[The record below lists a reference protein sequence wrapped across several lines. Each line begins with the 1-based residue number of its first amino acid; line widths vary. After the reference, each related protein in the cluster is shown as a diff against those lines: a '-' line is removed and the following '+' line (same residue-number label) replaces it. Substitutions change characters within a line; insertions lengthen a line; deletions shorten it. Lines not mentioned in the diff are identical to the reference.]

1 MANIQAGIEIKAGVS
16 GVEDIKELSQTIKAA
31 GVDTGGLTAEAEEL
45 AQAFA
50 RMANQQALIN
60 QYKTLSQ
67 EVGYTSAALKQAK
80 TAQTELAAQ
89 MQNGATKEQKAQ
101 YNALTQEVKNLEAQ
115 QGRLKSR
122 LADTGN
128 EMAKAGIN
136 TQELAA
142 AEQKLAAE
150 SAAAAVKMD
159 KLNAEAQELKALA
172 DARVQLGIDTDDKAR
187 QEIQKTKDAYELLK
201 NSGTLSHEEL
211 SRAAELQRDKIYR
224 LESGLKELRPSLA
237 DVANEVSGIVTR
249 AGGLAYVSKEAM
261 AFETAMAGV
270 KKVVDGTPEQMAE
283 LEGRLKDLSVQ
294 LGIMPKDMAE
304 IAAAGGQLGIEM
316 QKLPQFA
323 EIASQMS
330 TAFGLTADEAGNAAA
345 TISNVFQMPIER
357 VQELGDA
364 INVLG
369 NNTAAKEKDIVAA
382 MARIGGTANQFGLAA
397 EEAAALADAFI
408 ALGKPPEVAATAI
421 NALLQKLQT
430 AQTQGAGF
438 QDALKSIGLSADEMA
453 ANIAANPQRALSG
466 FLSKLQDLDKQSR
479 ALVLSK
485 LFGTEY
491 SDDIALLVGSLGEY
505 EKALAL
511 VNDKAQVTGAMQKEV
526 GNAMETT
533 EAQIN
538 RAKAAF
544 SVAAAEIG
552 SALLP
557 AITTAAEAAASVAGG
572 VAKVA
577 QEFPVLTQ
585 LAALYAGARL
595 AVQAYETAVRLT
607 GGSSVTAFAKQKVGI
622 NAVRTSLQSAT
633 LAAREFTAQLTD
645 VNGADMAKVKGS
657 IATLGGVLKSA
668 AANAGALVAAF
679 ETGKSIGESLY
690 KNSELARSLGDEL
703 ARIPAI
709 IDSLWTTGGLE
720 KYRENFRTSAQ
731 AARELANAEQ
741 AAAEQAAQ
749 RKEKAEQAAAAEAA
763 AIKALQTEYR
773 QSAAEA
779 AALETTLNTLRAGGR
794 ENTAMYAE
802 FAVQLEVAREKMAA
816 LKVEL
821 DTKNAKINV
830 DTGDLAKA
838 TAALEEL
845 GLSTQQVT
853 TGISDNANKALDSF
867 GLAARQFGNDAD
879 QMGRLFQAAL
889 SKMDSPEAVEALKGR
904 LKEVGREA
912 GLTAEEIEKI
922 GDTAPKAA
930 DKVSEAFAKIG
941 VNVDSVTTGISSKA
955 KQAFA
960 DFQTAS
966 KTAAENGVDDANLI
980 RASFE
985 QMMGKLESRQEFEA
999 FRAQLEANGQTAK
1012 LTQDQ
1017 IARLNEAA
1025 AKGAGAAKTAYDQ
1038 LSGSIKA
1045 AGDPAAL
1052 NQIAQQAQAAFESG
1066 SISAAQYDQVIEQVN
1081 ARTKELEQNTAKGGD
1096 TAVQAHQK
1104 AAESARQRESAERRA
1119 AKATE
1124 ESAKATEKA
1133 SAAVT
1138 DYGYR
1143 MSQTHGYVKLTAE
1156 ELAKMNREFS
1166 GVTFGEAAKFRT
1178 ALMKDYTESIG
1189 NANQAMDRLNQ
1200 STSAGM
1206 VNNADLQR
1214 AISATNAAADK
1225 LGETKLSQFRAA
1237 IEDARARM
1245 QALKQEASDATA
1257 SLQAQLDELNGNAEA
1272 TYAYQHQKQLADLQ
1286 AKLANAQR
1294 FQQSE
1299 VAAEYQKQ
1307 IKLLEQI
1314 YTRQKANRAAEQ
1326 AQAQTQRQSADTGGA
1341 QTSRGST
1348 SGASVNADLLKQ
1360 FGMGAV
1366 NIDLGR
1372 LHNVL
1377 KQRDRSVVESMMR
1390 QLEDGLKRGT

>member
-16 GVEDIKELSQTIKAA
+16 GVEDVKSLSQTIKDA
-31 GVDTGGLTAEAEEL
+31 GVDTGGLTAQTEEL
-45 AQAFA
+45 AQAFG
-50 RMANQQALIN
+50 RMAEQQALIN
-60 QYKTLSQ
+60 RYKQLTQ
-67 EVGYTSAALKQAK
+67 EVGYTDAALKQAK
-80 TAQTELAAQ
+80 TALAEVSVQ
-89 MQNGATKEQKAQ
+89 MKDGATKEQQTQFA
-101 YNALTQEVKNLEAQ
+101 ALTKEVKGLEAQ
-115 QGRLKSR
+115 QSLLKSR
-122 LADTGN
+122 LTDTGN
-128 EMAKAGIN
+128 EMAKAGVN
-136 TQELAA
+136 AKDLAA

-172 DARVQLGIDTDDKAR
+172 DARMQLGIDTDDKAR

-270 KKVVDGTPEQMAE
+270 KKVVDGTPEQMGE

-304 IAAAGGQLGIEM
+304 IAAAGGQLGIEI

-330 TAFGLTADEAGNAAA
+330 TAFGMTADEAGNAAA

-369 NNTAAKEKDIVAA
+369 NNTAAREKDIVAA

-430 AQTQGAGF
+430 AQAQGTKF
-438 QDALKSIGLSADEMA
+438 QDALQSIGISADEMA
-453 ANIAANPQRALSG
+453 DNIAANPQQALSG
-466 FLSKLQDLDKQSR
+466 FLAKLQDLDKQSR
-479 ALVLSK
+479 ALVLSQ

-511 VNDKAQVTGAMQKEV
+511 VGDKSKVAGAMQEELANV
-526 GNAMETT
+526 MGTT

-552 SALLP
+552 NALLP
-557 AITTAAEAAASVAGG
+557 AITTAAEAAASVASG

-607 GGSSVTAFAKQKVGI
+607 GGSSATAFAKQQVSIQG
-622 NAVRTSLQSAT
+622 VRSSLQSAT
-633 LAAREFTAQLTD
+633 LAARELTVQLTAA
-645 VNGADMAKVKGS
+645 NGADMSVVKGS
-657 IATLGGVLKSA
+657 VATLGGALKSA
-668 AANAGALVAAF
+668 ALNAGALFAAF

-690 KNSELARSLGDEL
+690 KNSELVRNFGDEL
-703 ARIPAI
+703 ARILAI
-709 IDSLWTTGGLE
+709 IDSLGTTGGLE
-720 KYRENFRTSAQ
+720 KYNENFKTSAQ
-731 AARELANAEQ
+731 SARELA
-741 AAAEQAAQ
+741 AAEEELAKQNALK
-749 RKEKAEQAAAAEAA
+749 KEKAEQAAAAEAA
-763 AIKALQTEYR
+763 ALKALQAEYR
-773 QSAAEA
+773 QSASEA
-779 AALETTLNTLRAGGR
+779 AALETTLNALRAGGR

-802 FAVQLEVAREKMAA
+802 FAVQLEVAREKIAD
-816 LKVEL
+816 LKAEL
-821 DTKNAKINV
+821 DAKNAKISV
-830 DTGDLAKA
+830 DTGDLARA

-853 TGISDNANKALDSF
+853 TGMSDNANKALDSF
-867 GLAARQFGNDAD
+867 SLAARQFGNDAD

-904 LKEVGREA
+904 LNEVGKEA
-912 GLTAEEIEKI
+912 GLTAEEIAKI
-922 GDTAPKAA
+922 GDSAPKSA
-930 DKVSEAFAKIG
+930 DKVAEAFAKIG
-941 VNVDSVTTGISSKA
+941 VDVDSVTSGISSKA
-955 KQAFA
+955 KQAFD

-966 KTAAENGVDDANLI
+966 KAAAENGVDDANLI

-985 QMMGKLESRQEFEA
+985 QMMGQLESRQEFEA
-999 FRAQLEANGQTAK
+999 FRAQLDANGQTAK

-1017 IARLNEAA
+1017 IARLNEAV

-1038 LSGSIKA
+1038 LAGSIKA
-1045 AGDPAAL
+1045 AGDPGTL
-1052 NQIAQQAQAAFESG
+1052 NQIAQQAQSAFESG

-1081 ARTKELEQNTAKGGD
+1081 ARTQELAQNTAKGGD
-1096 TAVQAHQK
+1096 QAVQSHQK
-1104 AAESARQRESAERRA
+1104 ATESARQRESAERHA

-1133 SAAVT
+1133 SAAVS

-1156 ELAKMNREFS
+1156 ELEKMNREFS
-1166 GVTFGEAAKFRT
+1166 GVTFGEAAKFRM
-1178 ALMKDYTESIG
+1178 AVMKDYTESIG

-1272 TYAYQHQKQLADLQ
+1272 TYAYQHQKQIAELQ

-1294 FQQSE
+1294 FQQAE

-1314 YTRQKANRAAEQ
+1314 YQKQKTNRQAER
-1326 AQAQTQRQSADTGGA
+1326 AQTQ
-1341 QTSRGST
+1341 T
-1348 SGASVNADLLKQ
+1348 SGTSGYSGGSSSGVNADVWRQ
-1360 FGMGAV
+1360 IGAGGV

-1372 LHNVL
+1372 LNSVL
-1377 KQRDRSVVESMMR
+1377 KERDKAVVDSMFR
-1390 QLEDGLKRGT
+1390 QLEDGLKRST

>member
-1 MANIQAGIEIKAGVS
+1 MTNIQAGIEIKAGVS
-16 GVEDIKELSQTIKAA
+16 GVEDIKHLSQTIKEA
-31 GVDTGGLTAEAEEL
+31 GVDTGGLTAHTEEL
-45 AQAFA
+45 AQSFS
-50 RMANQQALIN
+50 RMAEQQALIN
-60 QYKTLSQ
+60 QYKQLSQ
-67 EVGYTSAALKQAK
+67 EVGYTGTALKQAK
-80 TAQTELAAQ
+80 SALAEMSTQ
-89 MQNGATKEQKAQ
+89 MQNGATKEQKAR
-101 YNALTQEVKNLEAQ
+101 YNALAQEVKNLEAQ

-136 TQELAA
+136 AKDLAA

-159 KLNAEAQELKALA
+159 KLNAETKELKALA

-261 AFETAMAGV
+261 AFESAMAGV
-270 KKVVDGTPEQMAE
+270 KKVVDGTPEQMGE
-283 LEGRLKDLSVQ
+283 LEGKLKDLSVQ
-294 LGIMPKDMAE
+294 LGIMPAEMAN

-330 TAFGLTADEAGNAAA
+330 TAFGMTADEAGNAAA

-408 ALGKPPEVAATAI
+408 ALGRPPEVAATAI
-421 NALLQKLQT
+421 NALLSKLQT
-430 AQTQGAGF
+430 AQAQGAGF

-453 ANIAANPQRALSG
+453 ANIAANPQQALTG
-466 FLSKLQDLDKQSR
+466 FLAKLQDLDKQSR

-485 LFGTEY
+485 LFGAEY

-505 EKALAL
+505 EKALGL

-552 SALLP
+552 GALLP

-572 VAKVA
+572 VASVA

-607 GGSSVTAFAKQKVGI
+607 GGSSAASFAKQQISIQG
-622 NAVRTSLQSAT
+622 VRSSLQSAT
-633 LAAREFTAQLTD
+633 LAAREFTAQLTAA
-645 VNGADMAKVKGS
+645 NGAGMGKVKGS
-657 IATLGGVLKSA
+657 IATLGGALKSA
-668 AANAGALVAAF
+668 AANAGALFAAF

-690 KNSELARSLGDEL
+690 KNSELARRLGDEL

-720 KYRENFRTSAQ
+720 KYNENFKTSAQ
-731 AARELANAEQ
+731 SARELA
-741 AAAEQAAQ
+741 AAEGELAKQNALK
-749 RKEKAEQAAAAEAA
+749 KEKAEQAAAAEAA
-763 AIKALQTEYR
+763 AIKALQAEYR
-773 QSAAEA
+773 QSASEA
-779 AALETTLNTLRAGGR
+779 AALETTLNALRAGGR

-816 LKVEL
+816 LKAEL
-821 DTKNAKINV
+821 DAKNAKISV
-830 DTGDLAKA
+830 DTGDLARA

-853 TGISDNANKALDSF
+853 TGMSDNANKALDSF
-867 GLAARQFGNDAD
+867 SLAARQFGNDAD

-904 LKEVGREA
+904 LNEVGKEA

-922 GDTAPKAA
+922 GDAAPKAA
-930 DKVSEAFAKIG
+930 GKVSEAFAKIG
-941 VNVDSVTTGISSKA
+941 VDVDSVTTGISSKA

-966 KTAAENGVDDANLI
+966 KTAAQHGIDDANLI

-999 FRAQLEANGQTAK
+999 FRRQLDESGNTAK

-1038 LSGSIKA
+1038 LGGSIKA
-1045 AGDPAAL
+1045 AGDPATL
-1052 NQIAQQAQAAFESG
+1052 NQIAQQAQTAFESG

-1081 ARTKELEQNTAKGGD
+1081 ARTQELAQNTAKGGD
-1096 TAVQAHQK
+1096 QAVQAHQK

-1119 AKATE
+1119 ANAVG

-1143 MSQTHGYVKLTAE
+1143 MSQTHGYVKLTTE
-1156 ELAKMNREFS
+1156 EMEKLNRAFS
-1166 GVTFGEAAKFRT
+1166 GVKFGAAADLVT
-1178 ALMKDYTESIG
+1178 AQVKDWTEKIA
-1189 NANQAMDRLNQ
+1189 NANAAMERLNQ

-1214 AISATNAAADK
+1214 AITATNAVADK
-1225 LGETKLSQFRAA
+1225 LGETKLSQFRVA

-1286 AKLANAQR
+1286 AKLAEAQR
-1294 FQQSE
+1294 MRQAE

-1307 IKLLEQI
+1307 IKLMEQI
-1314 YTRQKANRAAEQ
+1314 YQKQKSNRQAERVQ
-1326 AQAQTQRQSADTGGA
+1326 AQSVSTPVYSGGGN
-1341 QTSRGST
+1341 SN
-1348 SGASVNADLLKQ
+1348 SGASADVLRQ
-1360 FGMGAV
+1360 IGTGGV

-1372 LHNVL
+1372 LNSVL
-1377 KQRDRSVVESMMR
+1377 KERDKTVVDSMFR
-1390 QLEDGLKRGT
+1390 QLEDGLKRST